1 MFIRLTV
8 TMDIRFPASLR
19 RVDNPLHELGIDI
32 SHEMVR
38 FWWHRFGPMFA
49 AEIRKR
55 RGEGLRWSNSR
66 WHLSGMFV
74 KINGERRNLWRR

>member
-1 MFIRLTV
+1 
-8 TMDIRFPASLR
+8 MDIRFPASLR

-38 FWWHRFGPMFA
+38 FLWHRFGPMFA

-55 RGEGLRWSNSR
+55 RGEGMKSSLWH
-66 WHLSGMFV
+66 WHLDAMFV
-74 KINGERRNLWRR
+74 KIDGVKHYLWRAVDHEG

>member
-1 MFIRLTV
+1 
-8 TMDIRFPASLR
+8 MDIRFPASLR

-55 RGEGLRWSNSR
+55 RGEGCGGATGGGTYADCS
-66 WHLSGMFV
+66 
-74 KINGERRNLWRR
+74 